1 MAGEKILVVDDSKV
15 NVKMLDEYLRD
26 GYEVVKAY
34 SGEEALRKVK
44 DNPPDLIL
52 LDIMMPG
59 IDGYEV
65 CERLKADPRTSF
77 IPIVMV
83 TSLEK
88 EEERIKGLELGAE
101 DYIVK
106 PFSPG
111 ELRARVRRVLSRPG
125 MASLKSKPS
134 LVLGNLVID
143 PSRKVEREEDM
154 NEEDYEGGE
163 R

>member
-15 NVKMLDEYLRD
+15 NVKMLDEYLRN

-34 SGEEALRKVK
+34 NGEEALRKVK
-44 DNPPDLIL
+44 DSPPDLIL
-52 LDIMMPG
+52 LDIIMPG

-111 ELRARVRRVLSRPG
+111 ELRARVQRVLSRPG

-134 LVLGNLVID
+134 LVLGDLVID
-143 PSRKVEREEDM
+143 PSRKVDTE
-154 NEEDYEGGE
+154 EEDYEGGE

>member
-15 NVKMLDEYLRD
+15 NVKMLDEYLRN

-34 SGEEALRKVK
+34 NGEEALRKVK
-44 DNPPDLIL
+44 DSPPDLIL
-52 LDIMMPG
+52 LDIIMPG

-111 ELRARVRRVLSRPG
+111 ELRARVQRVLSRPG

-134 LVLGNLVID
+134 LVLGDLVVD
-143 PSRKVEREEDM
+143 PSRKVDTE
-154 NEEDYEGGE
+154 EEDYEGGE

>member
-154 NEEDYEGGE
+154 NEEDYEVL

>member
-1 MAGEKILVVDDSKV
+1 MARQKVLVVDDSRV
-15 NVKMLDEYLRD
+15 NVKMLEEYLKDEY
-26 GYEVVKAY
+26 EVLKAY
-34 SGEEALRKVK
+34 SGEEALNKVK
-44 DNPPDLIL
+44 DNSPDLIL

-65 CERLKADPRTSF
+65 CERLKADPETSF

-88 EEERIKGLELGAE
+88 EEQKIKGLELGAE

-111 ELRARVRRVLSRPG
+111 ELLARVERVLSRPG
-125 MASLKSKPS
+125 MAPLKGNSP
-134 LVLGNLVID
+134 LILGDLVID
-143 PSRKVEREEDM
+143 PSPKLE
-154 NEEDYEGGE
+154 
-163 R
+163 